1 MSGGLGHIIRIIID
15 LSARVEDLVKMPKTW
30 TLCVSRFTGS
40 KEARNEEA
48 RNSKRESLIIQ
59 QGDRAQG
66 LHIRTD
72 KET

>member
-15 LSARVEDLVKMPKTW
+15 LGARVEDLVKMPKTW
-30 TLCVSRFTGS
+30 SLCVSLFTGN
-40 KEARNEEA
+40 KEARNEKT

-66 LHIRTD
+66 IHIRND